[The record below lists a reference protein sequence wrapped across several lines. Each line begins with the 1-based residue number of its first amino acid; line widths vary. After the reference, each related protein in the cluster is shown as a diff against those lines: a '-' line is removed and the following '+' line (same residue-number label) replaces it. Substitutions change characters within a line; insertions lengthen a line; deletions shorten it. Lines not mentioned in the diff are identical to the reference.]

1 MNDKLLYTLN
11 GVEYIA
17 VISQANE
24 LFQLIQLILTIS
36 TTIFILIFKIVAWY
50 KKAKQDG
57 KIDKEEIDEVV
68 EILEEG
74 KETLKNDTKKGRND
88 KTN

>member
-1 MNDKLLYTLN
+1 MNDKLFYTLN

-17 VISQANE
+17 VISQVNE
-24 LFQLIQLILTIS
+24 LFQLIQLIFTII
-36 TTIFILIFKIVAWY
+36 TTLFIFIFKIVSWN

-88 KTN
+88 KNN